1 MATGDEKLIAD
12 VLGPHVPALGALVDQ
27 VSGPIRQGRQLYR
40 EITQQEIDPLRASSV
55 GRMAPPKGKFDPS
68 QPGDAEKAVGVIAKG
83 TDVDEIRQL
92 HTHLNAQNPQA
103 FPAVA
108 RGLLETTFEKATK
121 PTLEGEN
128 VKMGAK
134 WANDLRGKDQQ
145 RANFDEILRGVAAAH
160 GVPADQLVQGT
171 NVLFDVLKATGKIPG
186 VGSPTA
192 GRIASGAELSRN
204 PITAAAETLSTQP
217 ATAVGRWAKD
227 VYFGRR
233 NAELAQWFTDPDTV
247 QILVKMAK
255 LKPDGV
261 TARYYLGQLLNLNK
275 EVNTTDRQ

>member
-1 MATGDEKLIAD
+1 
-12 VLGPHVPALGALVDQ
+12 
-27 VSGPIRQGRQLYR
+27 
-40 EITQQEIDPLRASSV
+40 
-55 GRMAPPKGKFDPS
+55 
-68 QPGDAEKAVGVIAKG
+68 
-83 TDVDEIRQL
+83 
-92 HTHLNAQNPQA
+92 
-103 FPAVA
+103 
-108 RGLLETTFEKATK
+108 
-121 PTLEGEN
+121 
-128 VKMGAK
+128 
-134 WANDLRGKDQQ
+134 
-145 RANFDEILRGVAAAH
+145 
-160 GVPADQLVQGT
+160 
-171 NVLFDVLKATGKIPG
+171 
-186 VGSPTA
+186 
-192 GRIASGAELSRN
+192 LSRN